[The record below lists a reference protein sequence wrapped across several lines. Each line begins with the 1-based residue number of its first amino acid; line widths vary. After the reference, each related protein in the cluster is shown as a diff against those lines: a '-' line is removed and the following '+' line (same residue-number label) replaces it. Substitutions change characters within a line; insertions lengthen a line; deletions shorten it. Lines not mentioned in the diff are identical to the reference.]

1 MIGGLPM
8 NALRCDE
15 CGERREVIW
24 LGDDL
29 RLVCE
34 ECVHHFEEYDEFLGP
49 DRP

>member
-24 LGDDL
+24 LGEDL
-29 RLVCE
+29 RVLCE
-34 ECVHHFEEYDEFLGP
+34 ECMVKELGGSSTQSP
-49 DRP
+49 T